1 MDEGNADKPD
11 LLSQKVR
18 HRLFSAGLCGWV
30 LTMGKV
36 LFRSVTCLMRMHT
49 SYFASSFLA

>member
-1 MDEGNADKPD
+1 MDEDNADKPD

-18 HRLFSAGLCGWV
+18 HRLFPAGLCGWV
-30 LTMGKV
+30 LAMGKV